1 MGNLSLTSMNR
12 IITVSIFAL
21 LLTLSFSSCKEIGP
35 NIDLGGPGRDATL
48 ADTTYVAAAVETPQT
63 KKVLL
68 EDFTGVRCKNCP
80 LGAAQASSL
89 LALYPD
95 RLVVMAQH
103 SQFLNQPYDGEP
115 DLRID
120 EAQDLETMLAPVLG
134 KPSGAIDRRIFPGE
148 TVILQA
154 SVNKWANLTTQALTE
169 TTPVN
174 LYIEKDWNSTTRNLT
189 VTVTVHYT
197 GTETGENRLSVFLLE
212 DNIVAAQLQ
221 PNDEVDSNYVQR
233 HVMRQMFTR
242 FNGELLIGDK
252 TPGTV
257 FEKGFIIEGV
267 DAEFNADELE
277 IVAIVSRSAG
287 SFQVLQVAD
296 VKVVQ

>member
-1 MGNLSLTSMNR
+1 MGQLSLNTMNR
-12 IITVSIFAL
+12 FIN
-21 LLTLSFSSCKEIGP
+21 SFSFAFLLILSLASCEEIGP

-48 ADTTYVAAAVETPQT
+48 ADTTYVAATIEAPQT

-80 LGAAQASSL
+80 LGAAQAASL

-95 RLVVMAQH
+95 RLVVIGQH
-103 SQFLNQPYDGEP
+103 SQFLAQPYDGEP
-115 DLRID
+115 DLRTD
-120 EAQDLETMLAPVLG
+120 EAQDLEDMLAPVLG
-134 KPSGAIDRRIFPGE
+134 KPSGSIDRRIFPGE
-148 TVILQA
+148 SVILQA
-154 SVNKWANLTTQALTE
+154 SINKWANLTDQALNA

-174 LYIEKDWNSTTRNLT
+174 LYIEKEWDATNRNLK
-189 VTVTVHYT
+189 VTITAHYT
-197 GTETGENRLSVFLLE
+197 ETETGENRLSVFLLE

-221 PNDEVDSNYVQR
+221 PNDDIDSNFVQK
-233 HVMRQMFTR
+233 HVLRTMLTR

-257 FEKGFIIEGV
+257 FVKGFLLEDI

-277 IVAIVSRSAG
+277 IVATVSRSAG
-287 SFQVLQVAD
+287 SFQVLHVAET
-296 VKVVQ
+296 KVIE